1 MKKTAKIKAHLER
14 EGRITSLEAF
24 QMYNATR
31 LSSIIYNLRHD
42 GMKIATEMQ
51 YTRNAEGEPVQ
62 YGVYILHA

>member
-31 LSSIIYNLRHD
+31 LSSIIYNLRHE
-42 GMKIATEMQ
+42 GMKISTEMQ
-51 YTRNAEGEPVQ
+51 YTRTAEGEPVQ